1 MRRNAWNTFTRHQL
15 IIINL
20 SSGLVCVMWNH
31 SSGRAQFSREGFL
44 TNRHS
49 AFWQPT
55 HHRACMQSGRGCDV
69 GCREQVITING
80 GLTNLEHLARQE
92 MMSVMPWGWSWTAWT
107 QGQGSGPT
115 VTVFMSAPASWKEES
130 EQKKQFDVQQGR
142 LVTIFR
148 CRYCGKSK
156 TENL

>member
-80 GLTNLEHLARQE
+80 RLTNLEHLARQE
-92 MMSVMPWGWSWTAWT
+92 MMSVMPWGWSWTLFLDCLDPGPRVGT
-107 QGQGSGPT
+107 NGHSIHVSTEHGQL
-115 VTVFMSAPASWKEES
+115 
-130 EQKKQFDVQQGR
+130 GR
-142 LVTIFR
+142 
-148 CRYCGKSK
+148 GKRK
-156 TENL
+156 WGVRAAFCFL